1 MWIFAQYPFTSSI
14 WVLFEVRSLEFC
26 YQNCCPKP
34 CVWTFVSSLFLFSV
48 VDILN
53 HREMRFPAKIHF
65 FRFFI
70 WSFRLKYVTLSW
82 RWSLSYRNQ
91 SIALLCK
98 FVLQINDW
106 FLYDNGPCHERLKTD
121 RMLLIIPKW
130 LQNWPRKSF
139 IVFFEKLSQNLWLE
153 MC

>member
-1 MWIFAQYPFTSSI
+1 MWIFVQYPFTSSI

-34 CVWTFVSSLFLFSV
+34 CVWTFVRSLFLFSV

-53 HREMRFPAKIHF
+53 HREMKCPAKIHF

-121 RMLLIIPKW
+121 RTQSVLKNSWCCLSF
-130 LQNWPRKSF
+130 QNGSK
-139 IVFFEKLSQNLWLE
+139 IDQEKAS
-153 MC
+153 

>member
-1 MWIFAQYPFTSSI
+1 MWIFVQYPFTSSI

-34 CVWTFVSSLFLFSV
+34 CVWTFVRSLFLFSV

-53 HREMRFPAKIHF
+53 HREMKCPAKIHF

-70 WSFRLKYVTLSW
+70 WSFRLKYLTLSW

-98 FVLQINDW
+98 SMDW
-106 FLYDNGPCHERLKTD
+106 FLYDYDPCYERLKTD
-121 RMLLIIPKW
+121 RTQSVLKNSWCCLSF
-130 LQNWPRKSF
+130 QNGSK
-139 IVFFEKLSQNLWLE
+139 IDQEKAS
-153 MC
+153 